1 MSNVLKFH
9 MVRHGPVSN
18 PNGLWYGRDIEFDL
32 TSPSVVEHFNHLA
45 CILPANPE
53 TSIWIASE
61 YPRARC
67 LAEEILNA
75 VPQKPA
81 PQLILDKNFIEQQ
94 YGMMEGML
102 GQDARNDPRLAS
114 YFADM
119 WNAPP
124 PDGESMSMLQN
135 RVGGRMDHLSVT
147 LPDHIT
153 DVVVVAHG
161 GVNMAAFSHAT
172 GQRMIDVFKARK
184 GGMTPSFSYAS
195 RLELHFDRADKKWSD
210 AFEYDTG
217 LPKPGL

>member
-1 MSNVLKFH
+1 
-9 MVRHGPVSN
+9 MVRHGPVFN
-18 PNGLWYGRDIEFDL
+18 PDGVWYGRDIEFDL
-32 TSPSVVEHFNHLA
+32 TSPSVVAHFNHLA
-45 CILPANPE
+45 RILPTKPE
-53 TSIWIASE
+53 TTIWIASE

-94 YGMMEGML
+94 YGMLEGVR
-102 GQDARNDPRLAS
+102 GADAKHDPRFSA
-114 YFADM
+114 YFSDT

-135 RVGGRMDHLSVT
+135 RVGGRMDNLSVM
-147 LPDHIT
+147 LPAHIT

-161 GVNMAAFSHAT
+161 GVNIAAFAHAT
-172 GQRMIDVFKARK
+172 RQRMIDVFKARK
-184 GGMTPSFSYAS
+184 GGMMPSFSYAS
-195 RLELHFDRADKKWSD
+195 RLELHFDREGGKWAD

-217 LPKPGL
+217 LPKHGL